1 MADLFL
7 IVVLILFSLWGYKR
21 GFIRTIV
28 GFMSTLISLIV
39 TTFLYSPIASFIYN
53 IGIGDLIKTALIDAM
68 ENGAE
73 PTSTSMIIVNII
85 SFLLIIIVI
94 KILLSVLVNSLNLIA
109 KLPIIKQANALLGL
123 CTGFLSGLLISYIAI
138 GIIGALSGND
148 FVFSMQQHIRTSY
161 IAELMYEGN
170 IVTKILSKIM

>member
-1 MADLFL
+1 
-7 IVVLILFSLWGYKR
+7 
-21 GFIRTIV
+21 
-28 GFMSTLISLIV
+28 
-39 TTFLYSPIASFIYN
+39 
-53 IGIGDLIKTALIDAM
+53 M

-73 PTSTSMIIVNII
+73 PTSMIIVNII

-161 IAELMYEGN
+161 IAEMMYEGN
-170 IVTKILSKIM
+170 IVTNILSKIM

>member
-73 PTSTSMIIVNII
+73 PTSMIIVNII

-161 IAELMYEGN
+161 IAEMMYEGN
-170 IVTKILSKIM
+170 IVTNILSKIM